1 MELIYD
7 TVREGSL
14 FSFFLAC
21 AVLDFRCRKVPN
33 WLLGAAAAGRF
44 LFCLPEWFLL
54 GAAEAPRQLLLSAA
68 GSAVLTAALFLAVF
82 FHRGG
87 LGMGDIKFAGTA
99 ALFMEMERLLE
110 TLLWGFVLAGIC
122 LLLAPGRKR
131 ERKLPMIPFF
141 LGGFLLERLT

>member
-21 AVLDFRCRKVPN
+21 AVLDFRHRKVPN
-33 WLLGAAAAGRF
+33 WLLGTAAAGR
-44 LFCLPEWFLL
+44 LLLCVPEWFLE
-54 GAAEAPRQLLLSAA
+54 GAAEASRQLLLAAA
-68 GSAVLTAALFLAVF
+68 GSAALTAALFLAVF

-99 ALFMEMERLLE
+99 ALFMEMGRLLE
-110 TLLWGFVLAGIC
+110 ILLWGFFLAGIY
-122 LLLAPGRKR
+122 LLLTPSRKQGRKI
-131 ERKLPMIPFF
+131 PMIPFF
-141 LGGFLLERLT
+141 WGGFLLERLT